1 MEESMRNTTIMAAV
15 MAAAALAGCQ
25 PKHDNGAIGP
35 AQQAGKAVD
44 DAGAKVAKS
53 LHAPIDK
60 AEEAKRKM
68 AEAGEQAR
76 RQIEEATDDARQ
88 GLDKAT
94 DEVGKKVERV
104 GEKMQKSAN

>member
-1 MEESMRNTTIMAAV
+1 MNQSMLIVPAV
-15 MAAAALAGCQ
+15 TLALLAGLAGCQ
-25 PKHDNGAIGP
+25 PKQDTGAIGP

-44 DAGAKVAKS
+44 DAGAQVAKT

-68 AEAGEQAR
+68 AEAGEQAKK
-76 RQIEEATDDARQ
+76 QIEEATGDARD

-94 DEVGKKVERV
+94 VEVGKKVEQV

>member
-1 MEESMRNTTIMAAV
+1 MRTTTTLMAALV
-15 MAAAALAGCQ
+15 AAAALAGCQ
-25 PKHDNGAIGP
+25 PKQDTGAPGP

-44 DAGAKVAKS
+44 EAGARVAKS

-76 RQIEEATDDARQ
+76 KDIAAATEDART
-88 GLDKAT
+88 GLNDAT
-94 DEVGKKVERV
+94 KEVGKKVERV
-104 GEKMQKSAN
+104 GEKMQNSAN

>member
-1 MEESMRNTTIMAAV
+1 MRTTTILMTALV
-15 MAAAALAGCQ
+15 AAAALAGCQ
-25 PKHDNGAIGP
+25 PKQDPGTPGP

-44 DAGAKVAKS
+44 EAGAKVART

-76 RQIEEATDDARQ
+76 KDIAEATEDART
-88 GLDKAT
+88 GLNDAT
-94 DEVGKKVERV
+94 KEVGKKVERV
-104 GEKMQKSAN
+104 GEKMQNSAN

>member
-1 MEESMRNTTIMAAV
+1 MSKSMLLVPAV
-15 MAAAALAGCQ
+15 VALALSAGLAGCQ
-25 PKHDNGAIGP
+25 PKQDTGAIGP

-44 DAGAKVAKS
+44 DAGAQVAKS

-68 AEAGEQAR
+68 AEAGEQAKK
-76 RQIEEATDDARQ
+76 QIAEATGDARD

-94 DEVGKKVERV
+94 VEVGKKVEQV

>member
-1 MEESMRNTTIMAAV
+1 MRNTTRLFASLLALAAL
-15 MAAAALAGCQ
+15 AALAGCQ

-44 DAGAKVAKS
+44 EAGDKVARS

-68 AEAGEQAR
+68 AEAGEKAR
-76 RQIEEATDDARQ
+76 RDIEAATDDARQ
-88 GLDKAT
+88 GLNDAT
-94 DEVGKKVERV
+94 SEVGKKVERV
-104 GEKMQKSAN
+104 GEKMQKSAQ

>member
-1 MEESMRNTTIMAAV
+1 MSKSMLLVPVVAALL
-15 MAAAALAGCQ
+15 AGLAGCQ
-25 PKHDNGAIGP
+25 PIHDTGAIGP

-44 DAGAKVAKS
+44 DAGAQVAKT

-68 AEAGEQAR
+68 AEAGDQAR
-76 RQIEEATDDARQ
+76 RQIEQATGDARD

-94 DEVGKKVERV
+94 VEVGKKVEQV

>member
-1 MEESMRNTTIMAAV
+1 MGNFRLLAALL
-15 MAAAALAGCQ
+15 ALAALAGCQ

-44 DAGAKVAKS
+44 DAGAMVAHT

-60 AEEAKRKM
+60 AEEAKRKI
-68 AEAGEQAR
+68 AEAGAQAR
-76 RQIEEATDDARQ
+76 RQIEEATDDARD

-94 DEVGKKVERV
+94 NEVGKKVERV